1 MPELFS
7 LSSPNKVKLS
17 SPLKH
22 FQPHPFIFPNQV
34 TIQLFSQLLE
44 EEPLDSLSSDG
55 MDEDLQSNHTCSIIE
70 GPIVN
75 GSSMIDASDEFLSL
89 STKLFENR
97 EDLISDVRK
106 IGLLQG
112 YVMVI
117 KRSKGN
123 RYVVIE
129 PTLHLRTRKRI
140 RLLVR

>member
-22 FQPHPFIFPNQV
+22 FQPHPFIFPN
-34 TIQLFSQLLE
+34 QLLE